1 MAFDFFTSGYADKF
15 RRAFPQ
21 CFINMQNEIVV
32 HRARN
37 SYFSLK
43 GIENET
49 EFKAKMLE
57 WLSREAIKGG
67 NRVTQKYHL
76 AGINE
81 VLGTNFSVADMEIIY
96 TYLDNG
102 IHHKLAIQFVESG
115 HNMEFFNQFKKE
127 GT

>member
-1 MAFDFFTSGYADKF
+1 
-15 RRAFPQ
+15 
-21 CFINMQNEIVV
+21 MQNEIVV

-76 AGINE
+76 TGINE

-96 TYLDNG
+96 TYLGNG
-102 IHHKLAIQFVESG
+102 ICHKLAIQFVESRYDM
-115 HNMEFFNQFKKE
+115 NLIKPKDETQ
-127 GT
+127 

>member
-1 MAFDFFTSGYADKF
+1 MAFDSFTLGYADKF
-15 RRAFPQ
+15 RRVFPQ
-21 CFINMQNEIVV
+21 CFINMQNEIIV

-76 AGINE
+76 NGINE
-81 VLGTNFSVADMEIIY
+81 VIGTNFSVEDMETIY
-96 TYLDNG
+96 TYLGNG
-102 IHHKLAIQFVESG
+102 INHKMTIEFVKAG
-115 HNMEFFNQFKKE
+115 CDINLIIPKE
-127 GT
+127 KAL